1 MDIWRVAGPPHQIGR
16 RDDLFDLALAHPDKC
31 LIDCLRSL
39 VTANQ
44 DLHRRGG
51 IFIGIQHF
59 PRSVA
64 CRFKKH
70 DVLSGFG
77 VRAMTFLQHGILK
90 TRR

>member
-1 MDIWRVAGPPHQIGR
+1 MDIRRVAGPPHQMGR
-16 RDDLFDLALAHPDKC
+16 RNDPFGLALAHPDKC

-39 VTANQ
+39 VTTNQ
-44 DLHRRGG
+44 NLHRRGC

-77 VRAMTFLQHGILK
+77 PRAMTFLQHGILK